1 MRNAFAPTPIASAAA
16 AIAATIRVH
25 RETILGGPL
34 LRSRLQRWR
43 HQMHIDETQ
52 TALEEEVRVDR
63 MTTVANSQRAD
74 SPVTPL
80 RRMTPRMWID
90 AAHRPQRRTGSDP
103 LRGLLSETCR
113 PDIIDVVS
121 VIEPNP
127 SFEGCPVHP
136 RGRDDSVRTAQQMP
150 HVRGTEPHIDAGN
163 AAAGENARTSCR
175 GNRQKD
181 SA

>member
-1 MRNAFAPTPIASAAA
+1 
-16 AIAATIRVH
+16 
-25 RETILGGPL
+25 
-34 LRSRLQRWR
+34 
-43 HQMHIDETQ
+43 MHINETQ
-52 TALEEEVRVDR
+52 AALKEEVRIDR

-80 RRMTPRMWID
+80 RRMTPRMWIG
-90 AAHRPQRRTGSDP
+90 ATHRPQRRTGSDP

-113 PDIIDVVS
+113 PDIIDTVS

-136 RGRDDSVRTAQQMP
+136 RGRDDFMRTAQQMP
-150 HVRGTEPHIDAGN
+150 HVRGTEPHIDADN
-163 AAAGENARTSCR
+163 APTGEDARRSHS